1 MSAHA
6 TEERTAS
13 PVAGSASLVHYEV
26 LDGIARV
33 SLDAP
38 PLNIL
43 SAAVMLQL
51 TSAVERALADHT
63 LVGIVVDA
71 NGRAFSAGAD
81 IGEHRPEHAPE
92 MIAAFSR
99 LFEVL
104 GASELPIVMAVDGA
118 ALGAGFELAMMAD
131 VLIASDRAT
140 FGQPEIRL
148 GFFAPVGVTALPA
161 RVGIGR
167 ALEIT
172 CTGRTYTASE
182 MHDMGFVSRVVAP
195 ADLTAAVDAV
205 LADLRR
211 ASPLVMRMNVRMTRT
226 LFGRSFENGRR
237 TAEAVFLGELMA
249 TEDVREGLASFFE
262 KRRPVWRN
270 R

>member
-1 MSAHA
+1 M
-6 TEERTAS
+6 TR
-13 PVAGSASLVHYEV
+13 YEV
-26 LDGIARV
+26 RDGVARIT
-33 SLDAP
+33 LDAP

-43 SAAVMLQL
+43 SATMMRQL
-51 TSAVERALADHT
+51 SEFLERAQADRT
-63 LVGIVVDA
+63 LCAIAIDA

-81 IGEHRPEHAPE
+81 IGEHSPDQAPA
-92 MIAAFSR
+92 MIREFSR
-99 LFEVL
+99 LFQVL
-104 GASELPIVMAVDGA
+104 GASELPLVMAVDGA

-161 RVGIGR
+161 RVGLGR

-172 CTGRTYTASE
+172 CTGRTYPAAE
-182 MHDMGFVSRVVAP
+182 MLAMGLVSRIVAP
-195 ADLTAAVDAV
+195 ADLTATVDAV
-205 LADLRR
+205 LGDLRR

-226 LFGRSFENGRR
+226 LFGQPFEEARR
-237 TAEAVFLGELMA
+237 EAERVFLGELMA
-249 TEDVREGLASFFE
+249 TEDVREGLASFAE
-262 KRRPVWRN
+262 KRRPAWKN